1 MDPLLGDVKKQNK
14 NTPVSSREVEELQ
27 QNKQN
32 LLGLKVGGMF
42 FGKVKVM
49 FRKGGVL
56 YGELVKEREERSLYI
71 HRTLSEMERNEP
83 GGFSFIIVPS
93 S

>member
-1 MDPLLGDVKKQNK
+1 
-14 NTPVSSREVEELQ
+14 
-27 QNKQN
+27 
-32 LLGLKVGGMF
+32 MF

-71 HRTLSEMERNEP
+71 GYCQKRRGMSQVV
-83 GGFSFIIVPS
+83 FPS
-93 S
+93 SLSPPPERDPVA

>member
-27 QNKQN
+27 QDKQN

-49 FRKGGVL
+49 FRKGGGAL
-56 YGELVKEREERSLYI
+56 WRAGEGERREVSI
-71 HRTLSEMERNEP
+71 HT
-83 GGFSFIIVPS
+83 
-93 S
+93 

>member
-1 MDPLLGDVKKQNK
+1 M
-14 NTPVSSREVEELQ
+14 
-27 QNKQN
+27 
-32 LLGLKVGGMF
+32 
-42 FGKVKVM
+42 
-49 FRKGGVL
+49 L